1 MNAPLPSGIHSG
13 AVTRTVYVGGK
24 PVAQVKAPTQT
35 VGKALHGCNSALRS
49 AAVGARARAG
59 HKEAMRL
66 QCPHCKEPS
75 FIRTSAQMTVL
86 TRESTYACTNPE
98 CGHTFVALT
107 EVVRTLS
114 PSATPD
120 PSVNLPL
127 SSHVRR
133 DMLRATLDHA
143 PSAAHDPQF
152 TRPITGDLFAVGGPP
167 PD

>member
-1 MNAPLPSGIHSG
+1 MKAISPSGIHSG

-24 PVAQVKAPTQT
+24 PVAQVKPPTQT
-35 VGKALHGCNSALRS
+35 VGKALQGCNSALRS

-59 HKEAMRL
+59 HREGSRL
-66 QCPHCKEPS
+66 ICPHCKEFS
-75 FIRTSAQMTVL
+75 YTRTSAQITVL
-86 TRESTYACTNPE
+86 TRESTHICTNPE
-98 CGHTFVALT
+98 CGCTFVALT
-107 EVVRTLS
+107 EVVRVLS

-133 DMLRATLDHA
+133 DMMRATLDHA
-143 PSAAHDPQF
+143 ASAEHATQF
-152 TRPITGDLFAVGGPP
+152 TRPVTGDLFPVGGPP

>member
-1 MNAPLPSGIHSG
+1 MNATLPSGIHSG

-35 VGKALHGCNSALRS
+35 VGKALQGCNSALRS

-59 HKEAMRL
+59 HREGSRL
-66 QCPHCKEPS
+66 ICPHCKEFS
-75 FIRTSAQMTVL
+75 YTRTSAQITVL
-86 TRESTYACTNPE
+86 TRESTHICTNPE
-98 CGHTFVALT
+98 CGCTFVALT
-107 EVVRTLS
+107 EVVRVLS

-133 DMLRATLDHA
+133 DMMRATLDHA
-143 PSAAHDPQF
+143 ASAEHATQF
-152 TRPITGDLFAVGGPP
+152 TRPITGDLFPVGGPP